1 MEGGRSLEYGSL
13 YLYPVNRSQL
23 ATLNRTLSN
32 FVLNETFRQWLM
44 RARIGASVGDVVAR
58 MEPRGLCAQ
67 VRMEED

>member
-44 RARIGASVGDVVAR
+44 RARIGASVGDVVTR
-58 MEPRGLCAQ
+58 MEPGGLCAQ
-67 VRMEED
+67 VRMERD